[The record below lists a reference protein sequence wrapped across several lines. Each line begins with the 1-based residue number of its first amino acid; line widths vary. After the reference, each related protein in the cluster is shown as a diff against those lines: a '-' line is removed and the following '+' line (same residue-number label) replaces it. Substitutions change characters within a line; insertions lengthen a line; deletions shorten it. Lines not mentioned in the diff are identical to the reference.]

1 MAVAQRTP
9 TPEGRT
15 GPARRGPP
23 RRGRLRSPGQIW
35 GRRTILIGLAFIA
48 LALFGALL
56 VLAEDDNGDQSPA
69 VEAVE
74 AQGGELSES
83 LDDAKSGISVRWPSD
98 WRPLEKGGVFAFQS
112 PDKSVLIA
120 ISAPEDVAGADQL
133 RKDAIAATSE
143 SYSDPTVRPGKGR
156 TIGGLNTAGA
166 VISGKGPS
174 GQSTTLVAV
183 AEGETRAYLVEL
195 YTAAKASEAN
205 LVDAQLILNSLELGK

>member
-9 TPEGRT
+9 TPEGTR
-15 GPARRGPP
+15 PARRATP
-23 RRGRLRSPGQIW
+23 RRARLRSPGQLW

-56 VLAEDDNGDQSPA
+56 VLAEDDNGDQSA
-69 VEAVE
+69 AMDAVE

-83 LDDAKSGISVRWPSD
+83 LDDAKSGISVRWPSE
-98 WRPLEKGGVFAFQS
+98 WRRLEKGGVFAFQS
-112 PDKSVLIA
+112 PDKTVLIA

-143 SYSDPTVRPGKGR
+143 GYGDPAVRPGKGR
-156 TIGGLNTAGA
+156 TIGGLETAGA

-195 YTAAKASEAN
+195 YTAAKAPDAT
-205 LVDAQLILNSLELGK
+205 LVDAQLTLNSVELSK